1 MSFLQTQSG
10 NYHGLGK
17 QAQYRRAVSSAKR
30 EDGNSAINAMT
41 ESTLLDALATKV
53 LVVCPHNRCLQ
64 EAHVNKV
71 IQRKRN
77 TDMQAEQAPG
87 MRGWAASQVSIM

>member
-30 EDGNSAINAMT
+30 DDGNSAINAMT

-53 LVVCPHNRCLQ
+53 LAVCPHNRCL
-64 EAHVNKV
+64 
-71 IQRKRN
+71 
-77 TDMQAEQAPG
+77 
-87 MRGWAASQVSIM
+87 